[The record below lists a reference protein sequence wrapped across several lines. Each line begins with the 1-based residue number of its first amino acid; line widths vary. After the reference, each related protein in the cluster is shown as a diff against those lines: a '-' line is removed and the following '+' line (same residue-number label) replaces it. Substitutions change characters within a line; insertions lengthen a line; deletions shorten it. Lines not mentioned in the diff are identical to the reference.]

1 MKLIISEID
10 KLKTNIQFTTII
22 EFKDQMTNEYYN
34 NWVFLAENLINI
46 INTTD
51 YTEQDVLYSKYYWCT
66 RFLNR
71 YHMIYGNDAGFDQQ
85 QFQIYEEI
93 EMNLGSIDW
102 NLIQEL
108 DQSLSGN
115 E

>member
-1 MKLIISEID
+1 MKLIITEINE
-10 KLKTNIQFTTII
+10 LKNSIQFMPIN
-22 EFKDQMTNEYYN
+22 EFKDSVTNEYYN
-34 NWVFLAENLINI
+34 NWVFLAENLII
-46 INTTD
+46 ILNNTD

-93 EMNLGSIDW
+93 EMNLGSVDW
-102 NLIQEL
+102 NIIQEL
-108 DQSLSGN
+108 EQSLS
-115 E
+115 ET